1 MLNFIKYKNST
12 NFFTKS
18 LNFCKRYFKEKFHLK
33 IVFIFLF
40 AITIFIY
47 FQLFNFNGFYE
58 CKSVVYAEVVNSKD
72 EEDFNNQL
80 DETIDNFDYSI
91 LDKILSTLTDESKT
105 IFGEF
110 NFSSK
115 IRTLIDGDFKDDSS
129 TFISA
134 CLSLIF
140 DDVLEFLP
148 ILCIIV
154 AIAILCGFVGQLQ
167 AGIGGKSL
175 NDVIHFVCYGII
187 IAIIATM
194 VFEVVSLTSEA
205 LISIKT
211 QMEVIFPILLTLIA
225 SVGGSVSVSVFQPS
239 IVLLSSGIM
248 QIFNNIIVPIFII
261 TIVFIIAQNIS
272 KNVQFTKFTN
282 FFQSAFKWT
291 IGSIFTIFF
300 AFLSINGIVANT
312 YDGISIRTAKF
323 TMKSYV
329 PFVGGYLSDGFDLI
343 LSSSVL
349 IKNAVGAT
357 GLMLL
362 LATVA
367 VPIIKIVILIFGFKL
382 TSAILEPIADSRISS
397 FIFSVSKALNMLV
410 ACLLAVAF
418 MYLLS
423 VGVLMCTCNIF

>member
-1 MLNFIKYKNST
+1 MLNYKV
-12 NFFTKS
+12 
-18 LNFCKRYFKEKFHLK
+18 CKHRIYVLIGVL
-33 IVFIFLF
+33 IVFFCLF
-40 AITIFIY
+40 FP
-47 FQLFNFNGFYE
+47 QLIINANNPNYI
-58 CKSVVYAEVVNSKD
+58 VYAEEITTED
-72 EEDFNNQL
+72 EFNEQL
-80 DETIDNFDYSI
+80 DETINNFDYSI
-91 LDKILSTLTDESKT
+91 LDKILDSLVDESKT

-110 NFSSK
+110 DFASK
-115 IRTLIDGDFKDDSS
+115 VKTLIDGDFKDDSG
-129 TFISA
+129 TFINA
-134 CLSLIF
+134 CLGLIF
-140 DDVLEFLP
+140 DDILEFLP
-148 ILCIIV
+148 ILCMIV

-167 AGIGGKSL
+167 TTIGGKSL

-187 IAIIATM
+187 IAIVATM
-194 VFEVVSLTSEA
+194 VFEVVSLTSDA

-211 QMEVIFPILLTLIA
+211 QMEIIFPILLTLIA

-239 IVLLSSGIM
+239 IVLLTSGVM
-248 QIFNNIIVPIFII
+248 QIFNNIIMPIFIV

-282 FFQSAFKWT
+282 FFQSAFKW
-291 IGSIFTIFF
+291 ILGSVFTIFF

-323 TMKSYV
+323 TMKSYI

-349 IKNAVGAT
+349 IKNAIGAT
-357 GLMLL
+357 GLLL
-362 LATVA
+362 LIATVA
-367 VPIIKIVILIFGFKL
+367 LPIIKILILIFGFKL

-397 FIFSVSKALNMLV
+397 FIFSVGKALNMLV
-410 ACLLAVAF
+410 ACLLAVSF

>member
-1 MLNFIKYKNST
+1 MLKIIKLN
-12 NFFTKS
+12 NFFGYSIIKAQ
-18 LNFCKRYFKEKFHLK
+18 FCNLK
-33 IVFIFLF
+33 LILIICFF
-40 AITIFIY
+40 AITLPYCFSMMQSNFIAGDK
-47 FQLFNFNGFYE
+47 N
-58 CKSVVYAEVVNSKD
+58 VVYAEADNFN
-72 EEDFNNQL
+72 EEDFKDQL
-80 DETIDNFDYSI
+80 DDTINNFDYSI
-91 LDKILSTLTDESKT
+91 LDKILLTLTDESKT
-105 IFGEF
+105 IFGEIDF
-110 NFSSK
+110 ASK
-115 IRTLIDGDFKDDSS
+115 IKTLIDGDFKDDSN

-134 CLSLIF
+134 CLSLLF
-140 DDVLEFLP
+140 EDVLEFLP

-167 AGIGGKSL
+167 THIGGKSV
-175 NDVIHFVCYGII
+175 NDVIHFVCYGIV
-187 IAIIATM
+187 IAIVATM
-194 VFEVVSLTSEA
+194 VFEVVSLTSDA
-205 LISIKT
+205 LMSIKT

-239 IVLLSSGIM
+239 IVLLSSGVM
-248 QIFNNIIVPIFII
+248 QVFNNIVVPIFII

-282 FFQSAFKWT
+282 FFQSAFKWI
-291 IGSIFTIFF
+291 IGSVFTIFF

-323 TMKSYV
+323 TMKSYI

-349 IKNAVGAT
+349 IKNAIGAT

-397 FIFSVSKALNMLV
+397 FIFSVGKALNMLV

-423 VGVLMCTCNIF
+423 VGILMCTCNIF